1 MKPSISV
8 RNLSKRYRLGLVHD
22 DMLSNRLARTVRN
35 VFGRRG
41 TAEQSAGDRQE
52 FWALRDLS
60 FDVMP
65 GEVVGIIGR
74 NGAGKSTLLK
84 ILSRITPPTTG
95 SIGMNGSIASLLEVG
110 TGFHGELTGR
120 ENIHL
125 NAAILGMRP
134 EEIRK
139 KFDSIVAF
147 AEVDRFIDTPVKR
160 YSSGMYVRLA
170 FSVAAHLE
178 PSILVVDEV
187 LAVGDA
193 AFQRKCLGKMD
204 DLAREG
210 RTVLFVSHQMGTIGR
225 LCEVGM
231 QLEQGRLVY
240 HGPIVKVIEH
250 YLETARGDGGPVRAF
265 EDDESKD
272 MNLRSVTVLD
282 PSGEPTQTLDRSKP
296 LRIAI
301 EYVVRKPLRDAY
313 ANIVLSTEDDT
324 VRIMES
330 RDIDVAADA
339 IVERK
344 PGLYRSIVE
353 FPGGILNVG
362 NYYAR
367 VGLHAT
373 QKIVADFGDSPPFE
387 LMDVGDVGN
396 YQTGKTASKRGL
408 MAMRLNWDIQ
418 GPL

>member
-8 RNLSKRYRLGLVHD
+8 RNLGKRYRLGLEHQ
-22 DMLSNRLARTVRN
+22 DMLSNRFARAVQN
-35 VFGRRG
+35 IFRRSPQLEG
-41 TAEQSAGDRQE
+41 PRD
-52 FWALRDLS
+52 FWALQDIS
-60 FDVMP
+60 FDIYP

-95 SIGMNGSIASLLEVG
+95 QIGVNGTMASLLEVG

-125 NAAILGMRP
+125 NASILGMP
-134 EEIRK
+134 PGEIRK
-139 KFDSIVAF
+139 KFDSIVDF
-147 AEVDRFIDTPVKR
+147 AEVAQFVDTPVKR

-170 FSVAAHLE
+170 FSVAAHLD

-193 AFQRKCLGKMD
+193 AFQKKCLGKMD

-225 LCEVGM
+225 LCEFGM
-231 QLEQGRLVY
+231 QLEQGRLVH
-240 HGPIVKVIEH
+240 HGPIINVIEH
-250 YLETARGDGGPVRAF
+250 YLETVRQDEGPSRGF
-265 EDDESKD
+265 EDDEKKD
-272 MNLRSVTVLD
+272 MNLRSISVLD
-282 PSGEPTQTLDRSKP
+282 DSGEPAQTLDRSKT
-296 LRIAI
+296 LRLVI
-301 EYVVRKPLRDAY
+301 EYVVRKPLRDAFV
-313 ANIVLSTEDDT
+313 NIVLSTQDET
-324 VRIMES
+324 IRIMES
-330 RDIDVAADA
+330 RDVDTSKDGIL
-339 IVERK
+339 ERK

-367 VGLHAT
+367 IGLHAT
-373 QKIVADFGDSPPFE
+373 HKIVADHGDSPQFE
-387 LMDVGDVGN
+387 LLDVGDVGN
-396 YQTGKTASKRGL
+396 YQTSKAASKRGL
-408 MAMRLNWDIQ
+408 LAMPLKWDVQ